1 MTPNERVREVR
12 KNKGLTQMEFS
23 GRISISLS
31 YLAGIETN
39 ARRVNN
45 RIMRLIA
52 NAFNVNE
59 GWLRTGNGKMFNVG
73 PNVCIEDAISLFKML
88 SPYHKKCALKQIEA
102 LVDLEAT
109 LTPTQ

>member
-1 MTPNERVREVR
+1 MTPNERVRQVR
-12 KNKGLTQMEFS
+12 RSKGLTQMEFS
-23 GRISISLS
+23 GQISISIS
-31 YLAGIETN
+31 YLAGIETG

-59 GWLRTGNGKMFNVG
+59 GWLRTGKGKMFNAG
-73 PNVCIEDAISLFKML
+73 PNACIDDAISLFKTL

-109 LTPTQ
+109 LRPS